1 MQRVGTVLALALI
14 LTASSAFAQQDAAA
28 IGARLLQDT
37 AIKAALEGLR
47 TSEPQTIED
56 QIRVCEV
63 EAPPFKEAKRAQ
75 LYAQMFR
82 EIGLQNVR
90 IDKEGNVL
98 GDRPGTQSASAA
110 VGRSGET
117 SPKLAGATSASG
129 GVPRPHLVFA
139 AHLDTV
145 FPEGTNVQVKRE
157 GSILRAPGIGDD
169 CRGLAVVLAVARAI
183 VKGNI
188 QTPGTITFVGN
199 VGEEGLGDLRG
210 VKYLFREGM
219 KGQIDRFV
227 SVDGTGLGL
236 THIAVG
242 SLRYRV
248 TFKGPGGHSYGAF
261 GMVNPIQAL
270 GRAMARIADFQ
281 VPSEPKT
288 TFNVGRIGGG
298 TSVNAIPYDAWMEVD
313 MRSADPASLQA
324 VDAKFHKAVDDAVA
338 DENARWG
345 SRQLTVEKTLVGN
358 RPAGRTKADA
368 PIVVAAISA
377 TKALNIP
384 ISLDE
389 GSTDSNIPM
398 NMGIPAIT
406 IDGGGRGRGAHAL
419 DESFDTTDSWKGTQR
434 ALLVALAL
442 AQP

>member
-1 MQRVGTVLALALI
+1 MNVPRFYSSKVLKCEGARVPEGTARILALAML
-14 LTASSAFAQQDAAA
+14 LASLPVAGASQQDAANL
-28 IGARLLQDT
+28 GTRLLQD
-37 AIKAALEGLR
+37 AAVKAGLESIR
-47 TSEPQTIED
+47 ASEPQTIED

-82 EIGLQNVR
+82 DAGLENVR
-90 IDKEGNVL
+90 VDKEGNVL
-98 GDRPGTQSASAA
+98 GERKGLQAH
-110 VGRSGET
+110 
-117 SPKLAGATSASG
+117 
-129 GVPRPHLVFA
+129 PHLVFA

-145 FPEGTNVQVKRE
+145 FPEGTNVTVKRE
-157 GSILRAPGIGDD
+157 GAVLRAPGIGDD
-169 CRGLAVVLAVARAI
+169 CRGLAVLLAIARTMN
-183 VKGNI
+183 KGNI

-210 VKYLFREGM
+210 VKYLFQQGL

-227 SVDGTGLGL
+227 SIDGTGLGI

-281 VPSEPKT
+281 VPREPKT

-298 TSVNAIPYDAWMEVD
+298 TSVNAIPYEAWMEMD
-313 MRSADPASLQA
+313 MRSADPAPLQSL
-324 VDAKFHKAVDDAVA
+324 DAKFHKAVDDAVA

-345 SRQLTVEKTLVGN
+345 TRQVTVEKTLVGN
-358 RPAGRTKADA
+358 RPAGRTKAED
-368 PIVVAAISA
+368 PIVVTAISV
-377 TKALNIP
+377 TKALGLP
-384 ISLDE
+384 VSLDE

-398 NMGIPAIT
+398 SMGLPAIT
-406 IDGGGRGRGAHAL
+406 IDGGGRGSGAHAL
-419 DESFDTTDSWKGTQR
+419 TEMFDTTDSWQGSQR
-434 ALLVALAL
+434 ALLLAIAL
-442 AQP
+442 AQQ

>member
-1 MQRVGTVLALALI
+1 MSQRLLTVALL
-14 LTASSAFAQQDAAA
+14 LLLPSSAFAQQDAGT
-28 IGARLLQDT
+28 IGARLLQDAAVRAAVD
-37 AIKAALEGLR
+37 AIRAA
-47 TSEPQTIED
+47 EPQTIED
-56 QIRVCEV
+56 QIRLCEV

-82 EIGLQNVR
+82 EAGLQNVR

-98 GDRPGTQSASAA
+98 GERRGTQA
-110 VGRSGET
+110 
-117 SPKLAGATSASG
+117 
-129 GVPRPHLVFA
+129 RPHLVFS

-145 FPEGTNVQVKRE
+145 FPEGTDVTVKRE
-157 GSILRAPGIGDD
+157 GTTLRGPGIGDD
-169 CRGLAVVLAVARAI
+169 CRGLAVVLAVARAM

-188 QTPGTITFVGN
+188 QTPGTITFVGD

-227 SVDGTGLGL
+227 SVDGTGLGI
-236 THIAVG
+236 THVGVG

-248 TFKGPGGHSYGAF
+248 TFKGPGGHSFGAF
-261 GMVNPIQAL
+261 GMVNPIHAL

-281 VPSEPKT
+281 VPTEPKT

-298 TSVNAIPYDAWMEVD
+298 TSVNSIPFEAWAEVD
-313 MRSADPASLQA
+313 MRSADQASLTA

-345 SRQLTVEKTLVGN
+345 SRQLTVDKTLVGD
-358 RPAGRTKADA
+358 RPAGRTQASS
-368 PIVVAAISA
+368 PIVTAAVSV
-377 TKALNIP
+377 TKALKLP

-419 DESFDTTDSWKGTQR
+419 DESFDSTDSWQGTQR
-434 ALLVALAL
+434 ALLLAIAL

>member
-1 MQRVGTVLALALI
+1 MKRWICPCAVALSLS
-14 LTASSAFAQQDAAA
+14 ASLPVFAQQDAATV
-28 IGARLLQDT
+28 GARLMQDG
-37 AIKAALEGLR
+37 AIKAALDSIR
-47 TSEPQTIED
+47 AAEPQTIED
-56 QIRVCEV
+56 QVRLCEV

-82 EIGLQNVR
+82 DAGLQNVR

-98 GDRPGTQSASAA
+98 GERRGSQ
-110 VGRSGET
+110 
-117 SPKLAGATSASG
+117 
-129 GVPRPHLVFA
+129 PRPHLVFA

-145 FPEGTNVQVKRE
+145 FPEGTNVTVKRE
-157 GSILRAPGIGDD
+157 GTVLSGPGIGDD
-169 CRGLAVVLAVARAI
+169 CRGLAVLLAVARTITKA
-183 VKGNI
+183 NI
-188 QTPGTITFVGN
+188 QTPGSITFVGD

-210 VKYLFREGM
+210 VKYLFQQGM

-227 SVDGTGLGL
+227 SIDGTGLGL

-281 VPSEPKT
+281 VPNEPKT

-298 TSVNAIPYDAWMEVD
+298 TSVNAIPYEAWMEVD
-313 MRSADPASLQA
+313 MRSADQASLQS

-345 SRQLTVEKTLVGN
+345 SRALTVDKTVVGS
-358 RPAGRTKADA
+358 RPAGRTLVDA
-368 PIVVAAISA
+368 PIVVAAISV

-384 ISLDE
+384 VSLDE

-398 NMGIPAIT
+398 NLSIPAIT

-419 DESFDTTDSWKGTQR
+419 DETFDTTDSWMGTQR
-434 ALLVALAL
+434 ALLIALAL
-442 AQP
+442 AQQ